1 MQFINTDGIRIL
13 IYTFEKR
20 DTVVE
25 LSPMAIPY
33 FDLTLCVEGEMHY
46 IYEGKH
52 IKLCAGDGILFPQ
65 GSIRERLSSPIPSL
79 YASFNIQLDKGENQS
94 LSGFLP
100 GCITPQTVAMLEELK
115 KDFSS
120 FSPFKKEKFLS
131 LFSYIY
137 HSVAEKVCD
146 TDNGHV
152 RQIKNYICMNLSEKL
167 TLEDIACHVHLAPQY
182 VCTLFKKQTALT
194 VTEFITGQR
203 IDLAK
208 RLLIASDEP
217 ILRIAE
223 KCGFEDYSYFSHTF
237 KAVCR
242 LSPMAYRKSRRA
254 RV

>member
-20 DTVVE
+20 SAVEE

-46 IYEGKH
+46 IYEGKQV
-52 IKLCAGDGILFPQ
+52 KLCAGDGILFPQ
-65 GSIRERLSSPIPSL
+65 GSIRERLASPVPSL
-79 YASFNIQLDKGENQS
+79 YASFNIQLDKGENPS
-94 LSGFLP
+94 LSGYLP
-100 GCITPQTVAMLEELK
+100 KCITPQAVALLEELK

-120 FSPFKKEKFLS
+120 FSPYKKEKFLS

-137 HSVAEKVCD
+137 HSVAERVCD
-146 TDNGHV
+146 AENGHV

-167 TLEDIACHVHLAPQY
+167 TLDGIARHVHLAPQY
-182 VCTLFKKQTALT
+182 VCTLFKKQTGLT

-217 ILRIAE
+217 IFMISE
-223 KCGFEDYSYFSHTF
+223 KCGFDDYSYFSHAF
-237 KAVCR
+237 KAVCKI
-242 LSPMAYRKSRRA
+242 SPMAYRKSRRA
-254 RV
+254 MI